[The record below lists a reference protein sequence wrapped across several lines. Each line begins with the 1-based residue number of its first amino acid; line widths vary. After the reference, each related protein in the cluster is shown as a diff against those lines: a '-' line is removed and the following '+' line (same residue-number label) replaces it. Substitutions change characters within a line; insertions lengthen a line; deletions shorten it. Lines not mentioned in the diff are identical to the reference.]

1 MNNIKV
7 KTQKTLSAILGVGLA
22 VVILLQTGNVQSKES
37 ALPSIS
43 VEEAII
49 LADIEVMLLKED
61 VNYEEELSF
70 EELESDVKVYNSKN
84 ELIAEGNTQDN
95 EELRKLVNN
104 AELLSENLGKKYFRI
119 AE

>member
-1 MNNIKV
+1 MNIIKV

-49 LADIEVMLLKED
+49 LADIEEMLLKENI
-61 VNYEEELSF
+61 NYEEELSF
-70 EELESDVKVYNSKN
+70 EELESDVKVYNSEN

-95 EELRKLVNN
+95 EELIKLVNKAN
-104 AELLSENLGKKYFRI
+104 LLSENQGEKYFRI
-119 AE
+119 AG